1 MDHESGTRTQP
12 DDNGNSKIK
21 MVTPSTEDEVNLS
34 EGEVSGNSINNQSE
48 SEEENSVTLG
58 SNDTSDAEDEESES
72 EEENS
77 VTLGSNDTSDAE
89 DEELG
94 EATERNADSMTNSE
108 SDGDAT
114 ILGSDD
120 TAMGIEDIGDD
131 ELAASNTEELLI
143 NHEEVDELDSGYE
156 EEVDELDDEYEEEVD
171 MLDDE
176 YKI

>member
-1 MDHESGTRTQP
+1 MASAPIIGPVKFAIAVDYTKNMDHESGTRTQP
-12 DDNGNSKIK
+12 NDNGNSKIK

-58 SNDTSDAEDEESES
+58 SNDTSDAEDEE
-72 EEENS
+72 
-77 VTLGSNDTSDAE
+77 
-89 DEELG
+89 LG
-94 EATERNADSMTNSE
+94 EATERNADSMTNSK